1 MATDQAEAKRGKGAE
16 ENPGVSFSTFLFL
29 WTFPTNAK
37 RFRPYRVSSLA
48 MAIDDSTPYEQGV
61 PAPDIGAWTTI
72 KLALKGTELEFTTG
86 PIGRAIVLLA
96 IPMVLEM
103 VMESVFALTDAFFV
117 SRLGTDAVATVGLTE
132 AMISILFAVAIGS
145 GVATTAMVARRVGEK
160 DTDGAQLAAAQSVV
174 LGLLLTVAV
183 AGPGVLFAKDLLR
196 LMGGTPDLVASGH
209 GYTRV
214 LFGGSATIMLLF
226 LLNAVFRGAGDAAIA
241 MRVLWIANGVNIVLD
256 PCLIFGLGP
265 FPELGVTGA
274 AVATTI
280 GRGTG
285 VIIQFW
291 ILFRGGS
298 RIRVN
303 QADFVPRPSIIARL
317 FRLSVGGILQILIG
331 TTSWVVLVAIIGS
344 FGPAAVAGYTLAIRL
359 IIFAILPSW
368 GLANAAATLVGQNLG
383 AGQPGRAE
391 ISVWRAGIY
400 NMVFLLAVAL
410 AFIAAAGPLIRIFS
424 LETDV
429 VRYGVACLRW
439 VSIGYPFYAW
449 GMVMVQAF
457 NGAGDTYTPT
467 VINFFC
473 YWIFQLPFA
482 YLLAHAGGLGPTG
495 IFVAITVAESLI
507 AVVGML
513 VFRRGRWKHRIV

>member
-1 MATDQAEAKRGKGAE
+1 MADKE
-16 ENPGVSFSTFLFL
+16 
-29 WTFPTNAK
+29 PTSPSVRTA
-37 RFRPYRVSSLA
+37 SE
-48 MAIDDSTPYEQGV
+48 T
-61 PAPDIGAWTTI
+61 GAWATI
-72 KLALKGTELEFTTG
+72 KLALTGKELEFTTG
-86 PIGRAIVLLA
+86 PIGRAILLLA

-145 GVATTAMVARRVGEK
+145 GMATTAMVARRIGEGNRE
-160 DTDGAQLAAAQSVV
+160 GASIASAQSIL
-174 LGLLLTVAV
+174 LGLILTAVVAL
-183 AGPGVLFAKDLLR
+183 PGVVFAKDLLR
-196 LMGGTPDLVASGH
+196 LMGGTPELIASGH
-209 GYTRV
+209 AYTRV

-285 VIIQFW
+285 VVIQFW
-291 ILFRGGS
+291 VLLRGSS
-298 RIRVN
+298 RIHVHWP
-303 QADFVPRPSIIARL
+303 DFAPRPSIILRL

-331 TTSWVVLVAIIGS
+331 TTSWVVLVGIIGR
-344 FGPAAVAGYTLAIRL
+344 FGAAAVAGYTLAIRL
-359 IIFAILPSW
+359 IIFTILPSW

-383 AGQPGRAE
+383 ANQPARAE
-391 ISVWRAGIY
+391 TSVWRAGVY
-400 NMVFLLAVAL
+400 NMVFLLGVAAL
-410 AFIAAAGPLIRIFS
+410 FIAGAAPLIRMFS
-424 LETDV
+424 VEAEV

-449 GMVMVQAF
+449 GMVMEQAF

-467 VINFFC
+467 VINLLC

-482 YLLAHAGGLGPTG
+482 WVLAHGSGLGPTG
-495 IFVAITVAESLI
+495 VFIAITVAESLL
-507 AVVGML
+507 AVLAML
-513 VFRRGRWKHRIV
+513 VFRRGRWKLREV

>member
-1 MATDQAEAKRGKGAE
+1 MESEEPTTRRDGYAATD
-16 ENPGVSFSTFLFL
+16 L
-29 WTFPTNAK
+29 
-37 RFRPYRVSSLA
+37 
-48 MAIDDSTPYEQGV
+48 
-61 PAPDIGAWTTI
+61 GAWATI
-72 KLALKGTELEFTTG
+72 KLALTGKELEFTSG

-103 VMESVFALTDAFFV
+103 VMESIFALTDAFFV

-145 GVATTAMVARRVGEK
+145 GMATTAMVARRIGEGDK
-160 DTDGAQLAAAQSVV
+160 QGASVASGQSIL
-174 LGLLLTVAV
+174 LGLLLTAVVAL
-183 AGPGVLFAKDLLR
+183 PGVLFAKDLLR
-196 LMGGTPDLVASGH
+196 LMGGTPELVASGH

-226 LLNAVFRGAGDAAIA
+226 MLNAVFRGAGDAAIA
-241 MRVLWIANGVNIVLD
+241 MRVLWIANGINIVLD
-256 PCLIFGLGP
+256 PCLIFGIGP

-274 AVATTI
+274 ALATTI
-280 GRGTG
+280 GRGIG
-285 VIIQFW
+285 VVIQFW
-291 ILFRGGS
+291 VLLRGSG
-298 RIRVN
+298 RIRVDRP
-303 QADFVPRPSIIARL
+303 DFAPRARIIARL

-331 TTSWVVLVAIIGS
+331 TTSWVVLVAIIGG

-359 IIFAILPSW
+359 IIFALLPSW

-383 AGQPGRAE
+383 AGRPDRAE

-400 NMVFLLAVAL
+400 NMAFLAAVA
-410 AFIAAAGPLIRIFS
+410 AVFVAAAGPLIRVFS
-424 LETDV
+424 LEKDV
-429 VRYGVACLRW
+429 FRYGVACLRW
-439 VSIGYPFYAW
+439 VSVGYPFYAW

-473 YWIFQLPFA
+473 YWIFQLPLA
-482 YLLAHAGGLGPTG
+482 YLLAHTVALGPTG
-495 IFVAITVAESLI
+495 VFIAITVAESLI

-513 VFRRGRWKHRIV
+513 VFRRGRWKLRRV

>member
-1 MATDQAEAKRGKGAE
+1 
-16 ENPGVSFSTFLFL
+16 
-29 WTFPTNAK
+29 
-37 RFRPYRVSSLA
+37 
-48 MAIDDSTPYEQGV
+48 MAIEEPTPTANGDL
-61 PAPDIGAWTTI
+61 APDMGAWATI
-72 KLALKGTELEFTTG
+72 KLALTGKELDFTSG

-145 GVATTAMVARRVGEK
+145 GMATTAMVARRVGEGNSE
-160 DTDGAQLAAAQSVV
+160 GAGVAAAQSIL
-174 LGLLLTVAV
+174 LGLVLTAVVAL
-183 AGPGVLFAKDLLR
+183 PGVYFAKDLLR
-196 LMGGTPDLVASGH
+196 LMGGTPELVAAGH

-241 MRVLWIANGVNIVLD
+241 MRVLWIANAVNIVLD

-280 GRGTG
+280 GRGVG
-285 VIIQFW
+285 VVIQVW
-291 ILFRGGS
+291 VLFRGSS
-298 RIRVN
+298 RIRVRRP
-303 QADFVPRPSIIARL
+303 DFVPRPRIIVRL

-331 TTSWVVLVAIIGS
+331 TTSWVVLVAIIGR

-359 IIFAILPSW
+359 IIFTLLPAW

-383 AGQPGRAE
+383 AGQPERAE
-391 ISVWRAGIY
+391 TSVWWAGIY
-400 NMVFLLAVAL
+400 NMVFLLAVAVL
-410 AFIAAAGPLIRIFS
+410 FIAGAAPLIRIFS
-424 LETDV
+424 VESDV

-449 GMVMVQAF
+449 GMVMEQAF

-467 VINFFC
+467 VINLFC

-482 YLLAHAGGLGPTG
+482 YLLAHFWGLGPTG
-495 IFVAITVAESLI
+495 VFIAITVAESLI
-507 AVVGML
+507 AVLAML
-513 VFRRGRWKHRIV
+513 VFRRGRWKLREV

>member
-1 MATDQAEAKRGKGAE
+1 MTMEKDGDTPQ
-16 ENPGVSFSTFLFL
+16 PGVE
-29 WTFPTNAK
+29 
-37 RFRPYRVSSLA
+37 V
-48 MAIDDSTPYEQGV
+48 
-61 PAPDIGAWTTI
+61 APDTGAWETI
-72 KLALKGTELEFTTG
+72 KLALTGKELEFTSG
-86 PIGRAIVLLA
+86 PVGRAIILLA

-145 GVATTAMVARRVGEK
+145 GMATTAMVARRIGEK
-160 DTDGAQLAAAQSVV
+160 SVAGARVAAAQSVL
-174 LGLLLTVAV
+174 LGLALTLVVAL
-183 AGPGVLFAKDLLR
+183 PGVLFAKDLLR
-196 LMGGTPDLVASGH
+196 LMGGTPELIASGH

-241 MRVLWIANGVNIVLD
+241 MRVLWIANAVNIVLD

-280 GRGTG
+280 GRGVG
-285 VIIQFW
+285 VAIQFW
-291 ILFRGGS
+291 VLFRGSS
-298 RIRVN
+298 RIRVGW
-303 QADFVPRPSIIARL
+303 ADFKPRLRIILRL

-331 TTSWVVLVAIIGS
+331 TSSWVVLVAIIGG

-383 AGQPGRAE
+383 ANQPDRAE
-391 ISVWRAGIY
+391 ISVWRAGFY
-400 NMVFLLAVAL
+400 NMLFLLGVAVV
-410 AFIAAAGPLIRIFS
+410 FIAAAGPLIRIFS
-424 LETDV
+424 TEPEV
-429 VRYGVACLRW
+429 VRFGVSCLRW

-449 GMVMVQAF
+449 GMVMLQAF

-482 YLLAHAGGLGPTG
+482 YLLAHGAGLGPTG
-495 IFVAITVAESLI
+495 VFVAIMVAESLI

-513 VFRRGRWKHRIV
+513 VFRRGRWKLREV

>member
-1 MATDQAEAKRGKGAE
+1 MADKE
-16 ENPGVSFSTFLFL
+16 
-29 WTFPTNAK
+29 PT
-37 RFRPYRVSSLA
+37 
-48 MAIDDSTPYEQGV
+48 STPSVGT
-61 PAPDIGAWTTI
+61 APDMGAWATI
-72 KLALKGTELEFTTG
+72 KLALNGKELEFTTG

-145 GVATTAMVARRVGEK
+145 GMATTAMVARRIGEK
-160 DTDGAQLAAAQSVV
+160 DTAGARVAAAQSIL
-174 LGLLLTVAV
+174 LGLLLTLVVAL
-183 AGPGVLFAKDLLR
+183 PGVLFAKDLLR
-196 LMGGTPDLVASGH
+196 LMGGTPELIASGH

-226 LLNAVFRGAGDAAIA
+226 LLNAIFRGAGDAAIA
-241 MRVLWIANGVNIVLD
+241 MRVLGIANAINIVLD

-274 AVATTI
+274 AIATTI
-280 GRGTG
+280 GRGAG
-285 VIIQFW
+285 VLIQFW
-291 ILFRGGS
+291 VLFRGSS
-298 RIRVN
+298 RIHVRWRHL
-303 QADFVPRPSIIARL
+303 VPRPTIILRL

-331 TTSWVVLVAIIGS
+331 TSSWVVLVAIIGG

-383 AGQPGRAE
+383 ADQPDRAE
-391 ISVWRAGIY
+391 TSVWRAGIY
-400 NMVFLLAVAL
+400 NMGFLLGVAVV
-410 AFIAAAGPLIRIFS
+410 FIAAAEPLIRIFS
-424 LETDV
+424 VEPEV
-429 VRYGVACLRW
+429 VRYGVSCLRW

-449 GMVMVQAF
+449 GMVMEQAF

-467 VINFFC
+467 VINIFC
-473 YWIFQLPFA
+473 YWIFQLPLA
-482 YLLAHAGGLGPTG
+482 YLLAYRTGLGPTG
-495 IFVAITVAESLI
+495 IFIAITAAESLI
-507 AVVGML
+507 AVVAVL
-513 VFRRGRWKHRIV
+513 VFRRGRWKTREV

>member
-1 MATDQAEAKRGKGAE
+1 MAMATEKPTATEV
-16 ENPGVSFSTFLFL
+16 VS
-29 WTFPTNAK
+29 
-37 RFRPYRVSSLA
+37 
-48 MAIDDSTPYEQGV
+48 DSR
-61 PAPDIGAWTTI
+61 DMGAWATI
-72 KLALKGTELEFTTG
+72 KLALTGKELEFTSG
-86 PIGRAIVLLA
+86 PISRAILLLA

-145 GVATTAMVARRVGEK
+145 GMATTAMVARRIGEG
-160 DTDGAQLAAAQSVV
+160 DRRGASIASAQSIL
-174 LGLLLTVAV
+174 LGLILTAVVAL
-183 AGPGVLFAKDLLR
+183 PGVLFAQDLLR
-196 LMGGTPDLVASGH
+196 LMGGTPELVATGH
-209 GYTRV
+209 AYTRV

-285 VIIQFW
+285 VIVQIW
-291 ILFRGGS
+291 VLLRGNS
-298 RIRVN
+298 RICVRWP
-303 QADFVPRPSIIARL
+303 DFAPRPRILLRL

-331 TTSWVVLVAIIGS
+331 TTSWVILVAIIGR
-344 FGPAAVAGYTLAIRL
+344 FGSAAVAGYTLAIRL
-359 IIFAILPSW
+359 IIFTILPSW

-383 AGQPGRAE
+383 ADQPERAE
-391 ISVWRAGIY
+391 TSVWRAGVY
-400 NMVFLLAVAL
+400 NMVFLLGVAVL
-410 AFIAAAGPLIRIFS
+410 FIAGAAPLIRIFS
-424 LETDV
+424 VEPEV

-449 GMVMVQAF
+449 GMVMEQAF

-467 VINFFC
+467 VINLFC

-482 YLLAHAGGLGPTG
+482 HVLAHGTDLGPTG
-495 IFVAITVAESLI
+495 VFIAITVAESLL
-507 AVVGML
+507 AVLAML
-513 VFRRGRWKHRIV
+513 FFRRGRWKLREV